1 MMMMRFEEQAS
12 HPPGLTANEG
22 VNISQRA
29 LPPTLPSTLPPA
41 STQVH
46 RLLLLKVCLDM
57 EKPYWH
63 FASTEVTGTQDF
75 TCCCISPPA
84 QGLHTTSVKGVR
96 KILEALQVKTVH
108 STLQSVSVTNI
119 LILLLRRLLPNV
131 GVTTTDLSH
140 HTILVMLWQ
149 YGIAWYGMAYHTTF
163 RTLTIRAMQ
172 W

>member
-57 EKPYWH
+57 EKVWLTH
-63 FASTEVTGTQDF
+63 
-75 TCCCISPPA
+75 ISIDTLQA
-84 QGLHTTSVKGVR
+84 QRSQVL
-96 KILEALQVKTVH
+96 KILHVAASVHQLTGCTPQV
-108 STLQSVSVTNI
+108 
-119 LILLLRRLLPNV
+119 LR
-131 GVTTTDLSH
+131 G
-140 HTILVMLWQ
+140 
-149 YGIAWYGMAYHTTF
+149 
-163 RTLTIRAMQ
+163 
-172 W
+172 